1 MLVKET
7 RVFLAFFQVK
17 KKKIEKL
24 IPYSNIKLLVGLEK
38 TRKQQAYNKPQH
50 TIFVFKVTD

>member
-7 RVFLAFFQVK
+7 QVFLAFFQV

>member
-7 RVFLAFFQVK
+7 RVFLAFFQV

-50 TIFVFKVTD
+50 TIFLFKVTD